1 MRHHLTA
8 AGLLWILHA
17 GASHSAEA
25 AGAEWTAAIADPA
38 AAGLA
43 RPCKVQYR
51 WQEQERAMFVQL
63 DPATIQQGE
72 YDNGTTPM
80 KDIRFGKLDVNE
92 WCKAAKAWGAKE
104 IVFMLAHSG
113 GFCMWPSKT
122 TAYHIGN
129 TSYKGG
135 GGDVVKEFAAACR
148 LHNLN
153 AGFYFWMPRPAS
165 AGKAVNT
172 VAYDAALDKVTTM
185 DQAKAVFA
193 ARFHE
198 IMDRLGPDLVTEIWI
213 DQPITASIGKE
224 IADRAPNAVIQAVGC
239 HDPYPTIRWPGN
251 ENGIVADPC
260 WSTLRRSSIG
270 KKAATQFEAD
280 ANQTQ
285 AADDPNGDYWAP
297 HEADVPL
304 HDKFWHMRPDA
315 LNHRRSVDALMEC
328 YEKSVG
334 RNSFLILNCAP
345 QADGSVHPDDMKR
358 YQEFGDEIHR
368 RFGHPVAMIQ
378 NVPGSEVRLDLG
390 GLKSIGYADLW
401 EDYQYG
407 HRIREYVIEGFNGQD
422 WVPLSHGTAVGRRKI
437 DPIPSSPVSQVRV
450 RVTKSVGTPL
460 VRKFQVHPR
469 AAGRENRDVP

>member
-1 MRHHLTA
+1 MKSYSITA
-8 AGLLWILHA
+8 EVALALCVA
-17 GASHSAEA
+17 PVMAVEKP
-25 AGAEWTAAIADPA
+25 GAEWGAAVADPA

-43 RPCKVQYR
+43 RPSKVQYN
-51 WQEQERAMFVQL
+51 WQEQERAMFIQL

-80 KDIRFGKLDVNE
+80 KDIRFEKLDVNE

-122 TAYHIGN
+122 TGYHIGN
-129 TSYKGG
+129 TAYKGG

-148 LHNLN
+148 QHQLN

-165 AGKAVNT
+165 AGKPANT

-193 ARFHE
+193 TRFHE

-224 IADRAPNAVIQAVGC
+224 IVARAPKAVVQAVGC
-239 HDPYPTIRWPGN
+239 HDPHPTIRWPGN

-260 WSTLRRSSIG
+260 WSTLKRSSIE
-270 KKAATQFEAD
+270 KRAANQYEAD

-285 AADDPNGDYWAP
+285 AADDPDGDYWAP
-297 HEADVPL
+297 HQADVPL

-315 LNHRRSVDALMEC
+315 LNHRRSVAQLMDC

-345 QADGSVHPDDMKR
+345 QADGGIHPDDMKR
-358 YQEFGDEIHR
+358 YQEFGAEIDR
-368 RFGHPVAMIQ
+368 RFGHPLAAIKP
-378 NVPGSEVRLDLG
+378 VPGHELLRDLG
-390 GLKSIGYADLW
+390 GLKEIGYTDLW
-401 EDYQYG
+401 EDYRFG
-407 HRIREYVIEGFNGQD
+407 HRIREYVIEGFNGKE
-422 WVPLSHGTAVGRRKI
+422 WIPISRGTAVGRRKI
-437 DPIPSSPVSQVRV
+437 DHCPSTPIVQVRV
-450 RVTKSVGTPL
+450 RITKSVGEPL
-460 VRKFQVHPR
+460 IRKFQVHSGAP
-469 AAGRENRDVP
+469 N